1 MIVLIVSAKRA
12 GRFARSVVWCIA
24 AAFLISSAT
33 IAIADEAEAN
43 PKYSGIVIDAK
54 TGKALYS
61 YKPDAKRH
69 PASLTKIM
77 TLYVLFEELEAGRLS
92 LSSPLKVSSAAAG
105 KAPSKLGLKA
115 GSTIAAK
122 DAILALVTK
131 SANDVAA
138 AVAENISGSEA
149 AFARR
154 MTETARRIGMD
165 NTTFRNASGLPHPG
179 QITTARDMA
188 TLGIAIQQRFPKYY
202 RYFGTRTFAYRG
214 RSYGN
219 HNRLLGRVKGVDGIK
234 TGYIR
239 ASGFNLV
246 TSAKRDGREVVAVV
260 MGGRSGASRD
270 AQMTRLVNQY
280 LPKASSG
287 KRTAPALV
295 AGTAAPTV
303 SAAALAFAP
312 LPGQKP
318 ELEVEQ
324 VAAEKVAVEEVAAE
338 EVAPLPSPAPAAP
351 VQVATQQPAEPV
363 KLPPVPVVAPEK
375 TNSINANARI
385 ANSPVFDYRRVKTV
399 KIVPGE
405 PERAAPIAAAEQLA
419 PKPVIQAAYKAPA
432 VASEETATIASN
444 DSSDPA
450 PGWQIQIGAT
460 DTEDRAI
467 SLLKRAKG
475 SVGGKLRAVDPYT
488 EPVDSGGATLYRAR
502 FVGFSSKDQAW
513 NACKSLKK
521 AKFNCYAIYE

>member
-1 MIVLIVSAKRA
+1 MLSKSAKRA
-12 GRFARSVVWCIA
+12 GRLVRSVVWCVA
-24 AAFLISSAT
+24 VAFLISSVT

-43 PKYSGIVIDAK
+43 PKYSGLVIDAK

-61 YKPDAKRH
+61 YKADTKRY

-92 LSSPLKVSSAAAG
+92 LNSPLKVSAASAA

-138 AVAENISGSEA
+138 TIAENISGSEA

-154 MTETARRIGMD
+154 MTDTARRIGMD
-165 NTTFRNASGLPHPG
+165 STTFRNASGLPHPG

-202 RYFGTRTFAYRG
+202 RYFGTRTFTYKG

-246 TSAKRDGREVVAVV
+246 TSVKRDGREVVAVV
-260 MGGRSGASRD
+260 MGGRTGASRN
-270 AQMTRLVNQY
+270 AQMTKLIGQY
-280 LPKASSG
+280 LPKASNG

-295 AGTAAPTV
+295 ANAAPALD
-303 SAAALAFAP
+303 AAALAYAP

-318 ELEVEQ
+318 DLGQ
-324 VAAEKVAVEEVAAE
+324 DAILAEVAAP
-338 EVAPLPSPAPAAP
+338 VPSPAPASLVVSEPQQA
-351 VQVATQQPAEPV
+351 VAEV
-363 KLPPVPVVAPEK
+363 KLPPVPVAAPEQ
-375 TNSINANARI
+375 TNSISANARI
-385 ANSPVFDYRRVKTV
+385 ANSPVFDFKRVKTV
-399 KIVPGE
+399 KIVPGQIE
-405 PERAAPIAAAEQLA
+405 AATPVAAPERAAR
-419 PKPVIQAAYKAPA
+419 KPVVQAAYKVPAPSA
-432 VASEETATIASN
+432 QETATVASN

-450 PGWQIQIGAT
+450 PGWQVQIGAT
-460 DTEDRAI
+460 DSEDLAI

-475 SVGGKLRAVDPYT
+475 KVGGKLRSIDPYT
-488 EPVDSGGATLYRAR
+488 EPVKSGGATLYRAR
-502 FVGFSSKDQAW
+502 FVGFSSKNQAW
-513 NACKSLKK
+513 NACKNLKR